1 MRGWSFPLGRWFGVH
16 IRVHVLFVL
25 LLIICMVSTDLPGLP
40 MWRGLMLCALLFVC
54 VVLREIV
61 RLIAT
66 SYFGVHLRSVLLL
79 PIGGLVSYASPD
91 SAERAQKGRAQTVIG
106 IAGPAAS
113 LLFAAIFAGLIV
125 GVSPLVPVFARPW
138 VTPEHLLRSL
148 VWMNVGLFAVHLL
161 PAYPLDMGRLA
172 RAYYIRTQGAAQG
185 AKSASQLSQVIGAA
199 AMVVGLVLL
208 AVPNVSLT
216 EEISPWLIMGGFF
229 IFIGTQLEDQG
240 VMVQS
245 IVDTVRMKDVMLTE
259 FSTLSPS
266 DTLADA
272 LEKAIHTLQDDFP
285 VVRGRSLIGVVSK
298 QSIVQALRQDGNSYV
313 QSIMSRGFQLA
324 QPEDSLGLVIRRI
337 DSGRMP
343 LIPVAEHGRVVG
355 MVSLQNLRGSM
366 TLLAEHRR
374 LQQQQQEGQ

>member
-1 MRGWSFPLGRWFGVH
+1 MRGWSFPMGRWFGVH

-25 LLIICMVSTDLPGLP
+25 LLIICMVSTHLPGLP

-54 VVLREIV
+54 VALREIV
-61 RLIAT
+61 RLITA
-66 SYFGVHLRSVLLL
+66 SYFGVNLRSILLL

-113 LLFAAIFAGLIV
+113 LVFAAVFAGLIV
-125 GVSPLVPVFARPW
+125 GVSPLVPVFARQW

-161 PAYPLDMGRLA
+161 PAHPLDMGRLA
-172 RAYYIRTQGAAQG
+172 RAYYIRRQGAAQG
-185 AKSASQLSQVIGAA
+185 AKSASHLSQVIGAT

-245 IVDTVRMKDVMLTE
+245 IVDTVRMKDVMLKE

-285 VVRGRSLIGVVSK
+285 VVRGTNLIGVVSK
-298 QSIVQALRQDGNSYV
+298 QSIVQALRQEGNSYV

-355 MVSLQNLRGSM
+355 IVSLQNLRSSM
-366 TLLAEHRR
+366 TLLAEYRR
-374 LQQQQQEGQ
+374 LQQQEQ

>member
-25 LLIICMVSTDLPGLP
+25 LLIICIVSTDLPGLP

-61 RLIAT
+61 RLITA
-66 SYFGVHLRSVLLL
+66 SYFGVHLRSNLLL

-91 SAERAQKGRAQTVIG
+91 SAERAQAGRAQAAIG

-185 AKSASQLSQVIGAA
+185 AKSASQLSQIIGAT

-285 VVRGRSLIGVVSK
+285 VVRGTNLIGVVSK

-355 MVSLQNLRGSM
+355 IVSLQNLRGSM

-374 LQQQQQEGQ
+374 LQQQQQEQ

>member
-25 LLIICMVSTDLPGLP
+25 LLLICVVSTDLPGLP
-40 MWRGLMLCALLFVC
+40 LWRGVMLCVLLFIC
-54 VVLREIV
+54 VLLREIV
-61 RLIAT
+61 RLIAAG
-66 SYFGVHLRSVLLL
+66 YFGVHLRSILLL
-79 PIGGLVSYASPD
+79 PIGGLVSYSSPD
-91 SAERAQKGRAQTVIG
+91 SAERAQSGRAQTVIG
-106 IAGPAAS
+106 IVGPAAS
-113 LLFAAIFAGLIV
+113 LLFAAIFAGLIL
-125 GVSPLVPVFARPW
+125 GISPQVPVFARPW

-148 VWMNVGLFAVHLL
+148 VWLNAGLFVVHLL
-161 PAYPLDMGRLA
+161 PAYPLDMGRLV
-172 RAYYIRTQGAAQG
+172 RAYYIRTQGATQA
-185 AKSASQLSQVIGAA
+185 AKSASQLSQVIGAT
-199 AMVVGLVLL
+199 AMVIGLVLL

-245 IVDTVRMKDVMLTE
+245 VVDTVKMKDVMLTE

-266 DTLADA
+266 DTLSDA
-272 LEKAIHTLQDDFP
+272 LHKAVHSLQDDFP
-285 VVRGRSLIGVVSK
+285 VVRGLNLVGVVSK
-298 QSIVQALRQDGNSYV
+298 QSIVQALRQEGDSYV

-355 MVSLQNLRGSM
+355 IVSLQNLRTGM
-366 TLLAEHRR
+366 MLLAEHRR
-374 LQQQQQEGQ
+374 VQREQQ

>member
-16 IRVHVLFVL
+16 VRIHVLFALVL
-25 LLIICMVSTDLPGLP
+25 LICVVSTDLPGLP
-40 MWRGLMLCALLFVC
+40 VWRGLLLCFLLFAC
-54 VVLREIV
+54 VLLREV
-61 RLIAT
+61 ARLIAA

-79 PIGGLVSYASPD
+79 PIGGLVSYASPE
-91 SAERAQKGRAQTVIG
+91 SAERAQAGRAQTAIG
-106 IAGPAAS
+106 IVGPLSS
-113 LLFAAIFAGLIV
+113 LVFGAIFAGLIV
-125 GVSPLVPVFARPW
+125 GAAPGVPVFARPW

-148 VWMNVGLFAVHLL
+148 VWLNVGLFAVHLL
-161 PAYPLDMGRLA
+161 PAYPLDMGRLM
-172 RAYYIRTQGAAQG
+172 RAYYIRTQGATQA
-185 AKSASQLSQVIGAA
+185 AKSASQLSQVIGATI
-199 AMVVGLVLL
+199 MVVGLVLL
-208 AVPNVSLT
+208 AVPNVTLT

-266 DTLADA
+266 DTLSGA
-272 LEKAIHTLQDDFP
+272 LHKAIHSLQDDFP
-285 VVRGRSLIGVVSK
+285 VVRGLNLIGVVSK
-298 QSIVQALRQDGNSYV
+298 QSIVQALRHEGDSYV

-324 QPEDSLGLVIRRI
+324 QPDDSLGLVIRRI

-355 MVSLQNLRGSM
+355 IVSLQNLRSSM
-366 TLLAEHRR
+366 MLLAEHRR
-374 LQQQQQEGQ
+374 LQREQ

>member
-40 MWRGLMLCALLFVC
+40 MWRGLMLCALLFMC

-61 RLIAT
+61 RLIAA
-66 SYFGVHLRSVLLL
+66 SYFGVHLRSNLLL
-79 PIGGLVSYASPD
+79 PIGGLVSYATPE
-91 SAERAQKGRAQTVIG
+91 SAERAQESRAQTVIG

-125 GVSPLVPVFARPW
+125 GVAPLVPVFARPW

-172 RAYYIRTQGAAQG
+172 RAYYIRKQGAAQG

-285 VVRGRSLIGVVSK
+285 VVRGTNLIGVVSK

-355 MVSLQNLRGSM
+355 IVSLQNLRGSM

-374 LQQQQQEGQ
+374 LQQQEQ

>member
-1 MRGWSFPLGRWFGVH
+1 MRGWSFPMGRWFGVH

-25 LLIICMVSTDLPGLP
+25 LLIICMVSTHLPGLP

-54 VVLREIV
+54 VALREIV
-61 RLIAT
+61 RLITA
-66 SYFGVHLRSVLLL
+66 SYFGVNLRSILLL

-113 LLFAAIFAGLIV
+113 LVFAAVFAGLIV

-161 PAYPLDMGRLA
+161 PAHPLDMGRLA
-172 RAYYIRTQGAAQG
+172 RAYYIRRQGAAQG
-185 AKSASQLSQVIGAA
+185 AKSASHLSQVIGAT

-245 IVDTVRMKDVMLTE
+245 IVDTVRMKDVMLKE

-285 VVRGRSLIGVVSK
+285 VVRGTNLIGVVSK
-298 QSIVQALRQDGNSYV
+298 QSIVQALRQEGNSYV

-355 MVSLQNLRGSM
+355 IVSLQNLRSSM
-366 TLLAEHRR
+366 TLLAEYRR
-374 LQQQQQEGQ
+374 LQQQEQ

>member
-16 IRVHVLFVL
+16 IRVHLLFVL

-61 RLIAT
+61 RLIAA

-172 RAYYIRTQGAAQG
+172 RAYYIRRQGAAQG
-185 AKSASQLSQVIGAA
+185 AKSASQLSQVIGAV

-245 IVDTVRMKDVMLTE
+245 IVDTVRMKDVMLKE

-272 LEKAIHTLQDDFP
+272 LEKAIHSLQDDFP
-285 VVRGRSLIGVVSK
+285 VVRGMNLIGVVSK
-298 QSIVQALRQDGNSYV
+298 QSIVQALRQEGNSYV

-355 MVSLQNLRGSM
+355 IVSLQNLRGSM
-366 TLLAEHRR
+366 ALLAEHRR
-374 LQQQQQEGQ
+374 LQQQEQ